1 MLPIGPIPRYLS
13 CLSSFSSQPSPFPLP
28 FHSHWFSLF
37 SQCRSRSVTLIHS
50 PFDNSQNSHWS
61 VFIHDEIRIVSR
73 AASTE
78 HPNPPSIASFWDS
91 SEIRVQ
97 PQRGWSCVFVFSS
110 LFSTPCTRNLCS
122 CYFPIFASFIILF
135 SLFPPVLSSSS
146 HISALPF
153 ACTFLFV
160 THEPE
165 ANMDNLRMIWE
176 PLCIHSI
183 SLSVHY
189 HVPIFTGVPFLT
201 WAGSHKANTWPVAQ
215 YLCLMWSTLNHNIH
229 TFLNSIFYM

>member
-1 MLPIGPIPRYLS
+1 MSPIGPIPRHLS
-13 CLSSFSSQPSPFPLP
+13 CFSLFSSQPSPFPLP

-37 SQCRSRSVTLIHS
+37 SQCRSRAVTLIHS

-91 SEIRVQ
+91 SENRVQ

-110 LFSTPCTRNLCS
+110 LFSTPCTCNLCS

-135 SLFPPVLSSSS
+135 SLFFLCYP
-146 HISALPF
+146 LPL
-153 ACTFLFV
+153 TFLPCPLQAHFSLS
-160 THEPE
+160 PK
-165 ANMDNLRMIWE
+165 ANVDNLRMRWE

-183 SLSVHY
+183 SLT
-189 HVPIFTGVPFLT
+189 VPLPRPYSLVFLSSLGPEAMRPT
-201 WAGSHKANTWPVAQ
+201 LDQWPKKYAWRDSPKNGFAI
-215 YLCLMWSTLNHNIH
+215 CARARA
-229 TFLNSIFYM
+229 